1 MDKFE
6 RQELKNHAKRVM
18 EKGHYSPGKLM
29 LVHTAV
35 GSGLALLLALV
46 SFLLDQKIAGTSG
59 LGGVG
64 SRAVLQ
70 TIQSMLNVAQ
80 MVVLVFWSVGLISS
94 FIQINRG
101 QGAAPRDLLA
111 GFRHFGPVLR
121 GKLLHALILAGALV
135 LGGYLGSFVYTLT
148 PMSNGMMEAME
159 PYYVDGVVDYAL
171 LLEDPA
177 FLSAALWSLP
187 VILGC
192 MLVFALPLF
201 YRLRLMDYILMDR
214 PEKGAFYAMR
224 GSKYLMRGKRWDLF
238 KLDLSFWWFYLLELL
253 VILLGCGD
261 IVLQFANVDLGVN
274 QTVAFFVFYVLAL
287 VAQLGL
293 YVWKKP
299 LLMTTYAAFYDAA
312 WPQKEEE
319 ETAQDYAQA
328 PEELE

>member
-1 MDKFE
+1 MDKLE
-6 RQELKNHAKRVM
+6 RNELKDHARRVV
-18 EKGHYSPGKLM
+18 KKSDYSPGKLM

-70 TIQSMLNVAQ
+70 SIQSMLNVAQ
-80 MVVLVFWSVGLISS
+80 MVVLIFWSVGLISS
-94 FIQINRG
+94 FIRIQRG
-101 QGAAPRDLLA
+101 QGAQPRDLLA
-111 GFRHFGPVLR
+111 GFRNFGPVLR
-121 GKLLHALILAGALV
+121 GKLLHGLVLFGAMF

-148 PMSNGMMEAME
+148 PMSRAMMAAME
-159 PYYVDGVVDYAL
+159 PYYADGVVDYAL

-177 FLSAALWSLP
+177 FLSAAMWALP
-187 VILGC
+187 V
-192 MLVFALPLF
+192 MLVCMAAFTLPLF

-214 PEKGAFYAMR
+214 PEKGALYAMR

-253 VILLGCGD
+253 VLALCYGDILLQ
-261 IVLQFANVDLGVN
+261 LANVDLGVN
-274 QTVAFFVFYVLAL
+274 QTVAFFIFYILAL

-312 WPQKEEE
+312 WPQRQEENI
-319 ETAQDYAQA
+319 QVYPQSL
-328 PEELE
+328 EELE